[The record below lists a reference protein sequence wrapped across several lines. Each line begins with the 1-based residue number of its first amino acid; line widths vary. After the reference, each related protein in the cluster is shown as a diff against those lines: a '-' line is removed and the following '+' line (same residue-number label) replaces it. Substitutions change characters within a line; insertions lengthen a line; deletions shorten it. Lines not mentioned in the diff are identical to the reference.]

1 MSYRCDP
8 ITLTIRKQN
17 SINFKKFGTL
27 FSIFTIFLPANQ
39 SDVYLLAIVH
49 MEVYTLELSNIFPSE
64 NYVKLTGV
72 FSVPF
77 MA

>member
-17 SINFKKFGTL
+17 SINFKEFGTL
-27 FSIFTIFLPANQ
+27 FSIFIIFLPANQ

-49 MEVYTLELSNIFPSE
+49 MEVYSGAF
-64 NYVKLTGV
+64 
-72 FSVPF
+72 
-77 MA
+77 